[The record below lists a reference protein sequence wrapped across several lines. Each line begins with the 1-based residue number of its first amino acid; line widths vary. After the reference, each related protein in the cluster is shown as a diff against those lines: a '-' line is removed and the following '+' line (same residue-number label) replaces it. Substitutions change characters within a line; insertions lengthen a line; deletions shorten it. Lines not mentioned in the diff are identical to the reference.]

1 MIKMHFDL
9 SELTK
14 LSDDM
19 LAAAKEKFPRK
30 TKAFMGRA
38 GNRMRAKARAA
49 YKADIKH
56 SKTGNLVR
64 GLSRGRPY
72 IYGKDEYSV
81 RVINKAPHAHLFEHG
96 HVKWVHPPGAK
107 HAVKKM
113 ENGKEAM
120 VKGRHTMAHT
130 EKAFQEEYEGMV
142 DEFVDQLLQEG
153 EIL

>member
-1 MIKMHFDL
+1 MIEMHFDL
-9 SELTK
+9 NELTK

-49 YKADIKH
+49 YKSDIKH

-72 IYGKDEYSV
+72 IYGKDEFSV
-81 RVINKAPHAHLFEHG
+81 RVVNKAPHAHLFEHG
-96 HVKWVHPPGAK
+96 HELWAHLPGAK
-107 HAVKKM
+107 HAFDTKRKVD
-113 ENGKEAM
+113 
-120 VKGRHTMAHT
+120 GRHTMARA
-130 EKAFQEEYEGMV
+130 EKAFRGEYEGLV
-142 DEFVDQLLQEG
+142 DQFVDQLLQEG

>member
-1 MIKMHFDL
+1 MIEMHFDL
-9 SELTK
+9 HELTK
-14 LSDDM
+14 LSDDF
-19 LAAAKEKFPRK
+19 LEAAKEKFPRK
-30 TKAFMGRA
+30 TKNFMGRA
-38 GNRMRAKARAA
+38 GNRMRTRARAA
-49 YKADIKH
+49 YKSDIKH

-72 IYGKDEYSV
+72 IYNGEEFSV
-81 RVINKAPHAHLFEHG
+81 RVMNKAPHAHLFEHG

-130 EKAFQEEYEGMV
+130 EKAFREEYEGMV

>member
-1 MIKMHFDL
+1 MIEMHFDL
-9 SELTK
+9 HELTK
-14 LSDDM
+14 LSDDF
-19 LAAAKEKFPRK
+19 LEAAKEKFPRK
-30 TKAFMGRA
+30 TKNFMGRA
-38 GNRMRAKARAA
+38 GNRMRTRARAA
-49 YKADIKH
+49 YKSDIKH

-72 IYGKDEYSV
+72 IYGKDEFSV

-96 HVKWVHPPGAK
+96 HVLWAHPPGAK
-107 HAVKKM
+107 HAIKT
-113 ENGKEAM
+113 NRM
-120 VKGRHTMAHT
+120 VEGRHTMSHT

>member
-1 MIKMHFDL
+1 MIEMHFDL
-9 SELTK
+9 HELTK
-14 LSDDM
+14 LSDDFM
-19 LAAAKEKFPRK
+19 EAAKEKFPRK
-30 TKAFMGRA
+30 TKNFMGRA
-38 GNRMRAKARAA
+38 GNRMRTRARAA
-49 YKADIKH
+49 YKSDIKH

-72 IYGKDEYSV
+72 IYGKDEFSV

-96 HVKWVHPPGAK
+96 HVLWAHPPGAK
-107 HAVKKM
+107 HAIKT
-113 ENGKEAM
+113 NRM
-120 VKGRHTMAHT
+120 VEGRHTMAHT